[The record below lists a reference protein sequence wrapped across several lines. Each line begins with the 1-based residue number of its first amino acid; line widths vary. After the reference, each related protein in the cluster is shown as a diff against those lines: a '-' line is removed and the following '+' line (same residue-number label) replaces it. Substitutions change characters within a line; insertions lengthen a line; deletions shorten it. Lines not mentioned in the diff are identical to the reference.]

1 MASTPDSAMV
11 DKTLRRPAGVSFDV
25 IQGLETV
32 IINKGDNKKTKY
44 LEEGRFMRCVLR
56 KKAWSGKIVKVRGH
70 KVSVE
75 FLKYKHIALKLG

>member
-44 LEEGRFMRCVLR
+44 LKEGSLCDVYY
-56 KKAWSGKIVKVRGH
+56 GKRHGQAR
-70 KVSVE
+70 S
-75 FLKYKHIALKLG
+75 